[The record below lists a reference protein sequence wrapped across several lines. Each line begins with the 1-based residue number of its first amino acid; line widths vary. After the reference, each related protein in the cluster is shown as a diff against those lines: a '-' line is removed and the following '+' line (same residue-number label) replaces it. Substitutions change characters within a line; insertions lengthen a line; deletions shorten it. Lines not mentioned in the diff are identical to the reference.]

1 VKNENVRS
9 KLLLERKMAN
19 AVWLRSVFESEC
31 SYFLK

>member
-19 AVWLRSVFESEC
+19 AVWLIRCLSMIVIMF
-31 SYFLK
+31 